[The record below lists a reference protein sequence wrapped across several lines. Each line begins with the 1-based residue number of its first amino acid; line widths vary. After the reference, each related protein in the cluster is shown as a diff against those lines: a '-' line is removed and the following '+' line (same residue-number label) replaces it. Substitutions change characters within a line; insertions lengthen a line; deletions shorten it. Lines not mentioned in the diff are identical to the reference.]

1 MKEIN
6 TELTRQEM
14 YRKVNKC
21 VWPLL
26 PEFKV
31 VEKRGNENKKA
42 ALDYSEYNYKFM
54 AYPILNSM
62 THETADKVLGLI
74 DYSEIMTR
82 GNFGSVNINQNKT
95 KEFRKAIRYYA

>member
-42 ALDYSEYNYKFM
+42 ALDYSVPFRSIIGIQSQVHGLPDPEQHDSR
-54 AYPILNSM
+54 NS
-62 THETADKVLGLI
+62 
-74 DYSEIMTR
+74 R
-82 GNFGSVNINQNKT
+82 
-95 KEFRKAIRYYA
+95 